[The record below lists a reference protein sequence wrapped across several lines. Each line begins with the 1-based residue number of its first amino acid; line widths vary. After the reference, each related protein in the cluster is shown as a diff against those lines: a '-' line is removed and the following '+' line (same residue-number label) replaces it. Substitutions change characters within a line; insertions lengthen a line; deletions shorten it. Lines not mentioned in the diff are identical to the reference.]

1 MPPMALPPTPAPG
14 RVWVENDRQRLPGL
28 ILFCFADLEPHKT
41 SILLETSSF
50 WRKDIFVEGATL
62 LKVWPEMLPMAIRR
76 KSWQILCSHSFLT
89 FMSKKLSGYIF
100 FWWSS
105 QHPRITGQDGGLQPL
120 PFRPSNSTGRKS
132 INGWQDTKCHVAR
145 ESRLESGSPWFMVR
159 STYSCSHSTGF
170 VFE

>member
-50 WRKDIFVEGATL
+50 WRKDFCGGGYAPESLARNASHGNSEEILADLMLTQLSNLYVQETL
-62 LKVWPEMLPMAIRR
+62 RI
-76 KSWQILCSHSFLT
+76 H
-89 FMSKKLSGYIF
+89 F

-120 PFRPSNSTGRKS
+120 PFQPSNSTGRKS